1 MKLLN
6 IFIFNNLA
14 KFGQYIMLLG
24 KVFTKP
30 DKWKVFFKRYI
41 DEVYKLGYDS
51 IAIVFTI
58 SIFIGAVISIQTQKN
73 ITSPFIPS
81 YTIGMLTRETI
92 LLEFSSTIMAL
103 ILAGKVGSSISSEIG
118 TMRVTEQIDA
128 LEIMGVNSANFLI
141 LPKIT
146 ALVTFIPILV
156 VISMVTGLVGGYLV
170 GVLQICSLLPSIF
183 MDYKH
188 ISKSSTYGIL

>member
-58 SIFIGAVISIQTQKN
+58 SIFIDKLQSK
-73 ITSPFIPS
+73 
-81 YTIGMLTRETI
+81 I
-92 LLEFSSTIMAL
+92 LS
-103 ILAGKVGSSISSEIG
+103 
-118 TMRVTEQIDA
+118 
-128 LEIMGVNSANFLI
+128 
-141 LPKIT
+141 
-146 ALVTFIPILV
+146 
-156 VISMVTGLVGGYLV
+156 
-170 GVLQICSLLPSIF
+170 
-183 MDYKH
+183 
-188 ISKSSTYGIL
+188 